1 MGEADSA
8 RDGIKAAKLERRW
21 AKPKLDRNQVCMASL
36 DEWVPADHGIRL
48 VDAVMRGLDWSAWE
62 NVFCEERR
70 GQPPIHPRLMAT
82 AIFYGLLR
90 KIRSSREL
98 EEATRER
105 LDFQW
110 LFEGRAV
117 DHSTFAAF
125 RTMFGEQ
132 LKELNCQVVTAI
144 GARHEKALQTLVVDG
159 TRLRA
164 CSDRHGARTADTLD
178 AYLAR
183 YVEMLNQRL
192 ERMESLDEQQ
202 AHDAQAAQEIEAL
215 RAEIFELSARIATF
229 EKASQTAHARDAQR
243 RKKLGK
249 NADPV
254 RVPVNDPDSSIVPNK
269 EGGHAPNYTPTA
281 TVDAHT
287 GAIVSAHVPEGADEA
302 SAVMGAVSDAERL
315 GTTPQRVMADGG
327 FSSGDNLK
335 QLDDKG
341 IDACMPT
348 GTDFRPTNPANRSD
362 IAQPVP
368 EDQRDCLPMKGTGF
382 HRNAFVYD
390 PDNDCYRCPMG
401 EALTRQGQG
410 SRRNGISCVTY
421 TCAACEHCPLAHR
434 CLPKNQTARNIT
446 RDAYQDLR
454 DEVGRYMATDQGNQL
469 YRTRAHLIETVFAR
483 IKTHMGIRAFHLC
496 GLDKVRIEWNWI
508 CGAYNLNLLVR
519 VRQMATRVYPRAI
532 PPVLPTLCTLLQAF
546 TLPSQRAGGT
556 TLRLMMTQRQSVFS
570 NPIHIV
576 RRSLEGGGAPRV

>member
-1 MGEADSA
+1 MDEAEGA
-8 RDGIKAAKLERRW
+8 RDGARAAKLERRW

-36 DEWVPADHGIRL
+36 DEWVPQDHGIRL

-110 LFEGRAV
+110 LFEGRVV

-132 LKELNCQVVTAI
+132 LKELNRQVVAAI
-144 GARHEKALQTLVVDG
+144 GASHEKALQTLVVDG

-183 YVEMLNQRL
+183 YAEMLNQRL

-202 AHDAQAAQEIEAL
+202 THDAQAAQEIESL
-215 RAEIFELSARIATF
+215 RAEIVELNARIATF
-229 EKASQTAHARDAQR
+229 ERASQTAHARDAQR

-249 NADPV
+249 NAGPV

-287 GAIVSAHVPEGADEA
+287 GAIVSAHVPQGADEA

-315 GTTPQRVMADGG
+315 GKTPKHVMADGG
-327 FSSGDNLK
+327 FSCGDNLK
-335 QLDDKG
+335 QLDAKG

-348 GTDFRPTNPANRSD
+348 GTDFRPTNPVNRSD
-362 IAQPVP
+362 LAKPVP
-368 EDQRDCLPMKGTGF
+368 EDRRDRLPMKGTTF

-410 SRRNGISCVTY
+410 LRRTGASCVTY

-434 CLPKNQTARNIT
+434 CLSKNQIARTIT

-454 DEVGRYMATDQGNQL
+454 DKVGRYMASDQGDEL

-483 IKTHMGIRAFHLC
+483 IKTHMGIRTFLLC
-496 GLDKVRIEWNWI
+496 GLDKVRTEWNWI

-519 VRQMATRVYPRAI
+519 MRRMTPPTRPKTTQTA
-532 PPVLPTLCTLLQAF
+532 LATLCTRLRKF
-546 TLPSQRAGGT
+546 TYRP
-556 TLRLMMTQRQSVFS
+556 
-570 NPIHIV
+570 N
-576 RRSLEGGGAPRV
+576 APAAPPCAL